1 MFEIEMKKIIFVWML
16 CTSTAY
22 GQSINMAI
30 PNAPQSFQSDRIRA
44 GDIECSMAIGS
55 STNVEFG
62 VVGILDQTDPL
73 AYQINQDPYFN
84 YNPDTFMRDIGVYGR
99 ITIPIG
105 GPEGTTQLQRTI
117 PVGVEEEEVG
127 SNETGS
133 GTRQLTQTTVRRIG
147 EQNGS
152 IERMDQGT
160 DVRENISRR
169 SGVSGS
175 RTVGSTSRTT
185 W

>member
-1 MFEIEMKKIIFVWML
+1 MFEVEMKKIIFVWLL
-16 CTSTAY
+16 CTSSAY

-30 PNAPQSFQSDRIRA
+30 PNSPQSFQSDRIRA
-44 GDIECSMAIGS
+44 GDVECSMAIGS

-105 GPEGTTQLQRTI
+105 APKERLNCNTLYQLELRKKRLEVMKLEAEI
-117 PVGVEEEEVG
+117 ANLRRLRFEE
-127 SNETGS
+127 
-133 GTRQLTQTTVRRIG
+133 
-147 EQNGS
+147 
-152 IERMDQGT
+152 
-160 DVRENISRR
+160 
-169 SGVSGS
+169 
-175 RTVGSTSRTT
+175 
-185 W
+185 